1 MNRNIIIITVA
12 AIAAF
17 LAVLL
22 IPRLLDRDEAE
33 APSSAES
40 AESAGDAGSAASAG
54 STGADGKDEPAAP
67 AAGVRPAN
75 PALEAQL
82 VEAVRQVNASAPI
95 VIDELTTMTAARA
108 QGVRIQYRYEISR
121 NLNDTQTAQFR
132 QFASTQN
139 RQTICTRPETRE
151 LIDLGGEIEY
161 LYYGPGDRYLFS
173 TPITGC

>member
-1 MNRNIIIITVA
+1 MNKNIIIIAAA
-12 AIAAF
+12 AIVAF

-33 APSSAES
+33 APSSAQSSEPTGDSGS
-40 AESAGDAGSAASAG
+40 AERAGPAE
-54 STGADGKDEPAAP
+54 ADGKDEAEAP
-67 AAGVRPAN
+67 AASARPAN

-82 VEAVRQVNASAPI
+82 AEAVRQMNASGPI

-108 QGVRIQYRYEISR
+108 QGNRIQYRYEISR

-132 QFASTQN
+132 QFAATQN
-139 RQTICTRPETRE
+139 QQTICTRPETRE

-161 LYYGPGDRYLFS
+161 VYYGPGDRYLFS

>member
-1 MNRNIIIITVA
+1 MNRNIIIIAVA
-12 AIAAF
+12 AISAF

-33 APSSAES
+33 VPSS

-54 STGADGKDEPAAP
+54 SAGADGKDEPAAP
-67 AAGVRPAN
+67 AAGARPAN

-121 NLNDTQTAQFR
+121 DLNDTQTAQFR

-139 RQTICTRPETRE
+139 RQTICARPETRE